1 MHIAE
6 VITEQS
12 ILGGIAP
19 ILIKLPC
26 SICEYA
32 NNCIP
37 PPLSNMPLVV
47 HCPLYDI
54 AQILISKS
62 PADG

>member
-37 PPLSNMPLVV
+37 PPLKYATGSPLST
-47 HCPLYDI
+47 L
-54 AQILISKS
+54 
-62 PADG
+62 